1 MQEHEGHRLRLRE
14 RFESSGLD
22 SFAQHEALELL
33 LTYAIPRK
41 DTKPIAKA
49 LIGRFGSVGGVLC
62 APYEELRC
70 VPGIGGSAAD
80 GWATGKVAGGDTGT
94 AECRAGVQPETQCA
108 LL

>member
-14 RFESSGLD
+14 RFDSSGLD

-49 LIGRFGSVGGVLC
+49 LIGRGSGESLQMAFSGQ
-62 APYEELRC
+62 
-70 VPGIGGSAAD
+70 
-80 GWATGKVAGGDTGT
+80 GWLL
-94 AECRAGVQPETQCA
+94 VQPSEGRIVPTSGGGGGG
-108 LL
+108 LMGNILGG